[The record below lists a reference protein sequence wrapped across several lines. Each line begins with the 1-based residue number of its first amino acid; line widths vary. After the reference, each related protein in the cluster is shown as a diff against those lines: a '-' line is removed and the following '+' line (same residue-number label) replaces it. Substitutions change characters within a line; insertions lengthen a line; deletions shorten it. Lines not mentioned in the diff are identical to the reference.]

1 MILSCRGDEME
12 KQEAAERERGGGM
25 KMRMKTSAK
34 GLKRLTRKKV
44 ENMQVQ
50 SSVCQHVTVVSSS
63 VL

>member
-1 MILSCRGDEME
+1 ME